1 MKINDKKYWSEF
13 YFNNNELT
21 KKPSLF
27 AQYLVENSVINEG
40 DVLFEI
46 GCGNG
51 RDSIFFAQN
60 NIDVTA
66 VDQCDKNISFLNEQ
80 HNNISFISDDFT
92 NLSNLES
99 KVNVVYSRF
108 TLHSIN
114 DEGEQRTLN
123 WVYNNLKKDGIL
135 CVEART
141 LKDPIFGKGID
152 KGNNIWFYNDH
163 HRRFIDALSFKNKLV
178 EMGFEI
184 KLFEENNGFA
194 KHKDDDPVVL
204 RAIVKKL

>member
-152 KGNNIWFYNDH
+152 KGNNIWFYNNH

>member
-40 DVLFEI
+40 DVLFEL

-152 KGNNIWFYNDH
+152 KGNNIWFYNNH

>member
-40 DVLFEI
+40 DVLFEL

-51 RDSIFFAQN
+51 RDSIFFAKN

-66 VDQCDKNISFLNEQ
+66 VDQCDKNISLLNEQ

-123 WVYNNLKKDGIL
+123 WVYNNLKNDGIL

-152 KGNNIWFYNDH
+152 KGNNIWFYNNH
-163 HRRFIDALSFKNKLV
+163 HRRFIDAISFKNKLV

-184 KLFEENNGFA
+184 KLFDENNGFA

>member
-1 MKINDKKYWSEF
+1 
-13 YFNNNELT
+13 
-21 KKPSLF
+21 
-27 AQYLVENSVINEG
+27 
-40 DVLFEI
+40 
-46 GCGNG
+46 
-51 RDSIFFAQN
+51 
-60 NIDVTA
+60 
-66 VDQCDKNISFLNEQ
+66 
-80 HNNISFISDDFT
+80 
-92 NLSNLES
+92 
-99 KVNVVYSRF
+99 
-108 TLHSIN
+108 
-114 DEGEQRTLN
+114 
-123 WVYNNLKKDGIL
+123 VYNNLKKDGIL

>member
-27 AQYLVENSVINEG
+27 TQYLVENSVINEG
-40 DVLFEI
+40 DVLFEL

>member
-51 RDSIFFAQN
+51 RDSIFFAHN

-152 KGNNIWFYNDH
+152 KGNNIWFYNNH
-163 HRRFIDALSFKNKLV
+163 HRRFIDALYFKNKLV

>member
-51 RDSIFFAQN
+51 RDSIFFAHN

-114 DEGEQRTLN
+114 DEGEQRTLY

-152 KGNNIWFYNDH
+152 KGNNIWFYNNH

>member
-40 DVLFEI
+40 DVLFEL

-51 RDSIFFAQN
+51 RDSIFFAKN

-66 VDQCDKNISFLNEQ
+66 VDQCDKNISLLNEQ

-152 KGNNIWFYNDH
+152 KGNNIWFYNNH
-163 HRRFIDALSFKNKLV
+163 HRRFIDAISFKNKLV

>member
-40 DVLFEI
+40 DVLFEL

-51 RDSIFFAQN
+51 RDSIFFAKN

-66 VDQCDKNISFLNEQ
+66 VDQCDKNISLLNEQ

-123 WVYNNLKKDGIL
+123 WVYNNLKNDGIL

-152 KGNNIWFYNDH
+152 KGNNIWFYNNH
-163 HRRFIDALSFKNKLV
+163 HRRFIDAISFKNKLV

-184 KLFEENNGFA
+184 KFFDENNGFA

>member
-40 DVLFEI
+40 DVLFEL

-80 HNNISFISDDFT
+80 HNNISFISDNFT

-114 DEGEQRTLN
+114 DEGELRTLN

>member
-40 DVLFEI
+40 DVLFEL

-114 DEGEQRTLN
+114 DEGELRTLN

>member
-40 DVLFEI
+40 DVLFEL

-51 RDSIFFAQN
+51 RDSIFFAKN

-66 VDQCDKNISFLNEQ
+66 VDQCDKNISLLNEQ

-92 NLSNLES
+92 NLS
-99 KVNVVYSRF
+99 
-108 TLHSIN
+108 
-114 DEGEQRTLN
+114 
-123 WVYNNLKKDGIL
+123 
-135 CVEART
+135 
-141 LKDPIFGKGID
+141 
-152 KGNNIWFYNDH
+152 IWLPAS
-163 HRRFIDALSFKNKLV
+163 FI
-178 EMGFEI
+178 
-184 KLFEENNGFA
+184 
-194 KHKDDDPVVL
+194 
-204 RAIVKKL
+204 

>member
-21 KKPSLF
+21 KKPNLF
-27 AQYLVENSVINEG
+27 AQYLVENTVINEG

-51 RDSIFFAQN
+51 RDSIFFAHN

-123 WVYNNLKKDGIL
+123 WVYNNLKNDGIL

-152 KGNNIWFYNDH
+152 KGNNIWFYNYNYNL
-163 HRRFIDALSFKNKLV
+163 IN
-178 EMGFEI
+178 
-184 KLFEENNGFA
+184 
-194 KHKDDDPVVL
+194 
-204 RAIVKKL
+204 

>member
-152 KGNNIWFYNDH
+152 KGNNIWFYNNH

-204 RAIVKKL
+204 RAIMKKL

>member
-141 LKDPIFGKGID
+141 LKDPIFSKGID
-152 KGNNIWFYNDH
+152 KGNNIWFYNNH

>member
-40 DVLFEI
+40 DVLFEL

>member
-51 RDSIFFAQN
+51 RDSIFFAHN

-152 KGNNIWFYNDH
+152 KGNNIWFYNNH